1 MADPLSIV
9 GGLAAGLQ
17 LVSMAGKALLATI
30 KLLQDLQEVPGQLA
44 QLLREVDD
52 SISRLCYSCRG
63 GSHIFSNLDPAQ
75 EKRLTCI
82 ADSLHPVLQE
92 IHNMITPLFPNRQ
105 GKRKAINQFWNSI
118 VSLKVE
124 KELSQKLEKLNR
136 LNIEMVRELGVVGLE
151 VQLATNELVA
161 ATNTTSAQGFS
172 NLEAQMDSLRR
183 EFQTFTI
190 SMQEAH
196 TISLEASTL
205 SNDDDEKLNKTAQ
218 VEESTWE
225 IVSRSST
232 SLSGTTIGH
241 QQPSED
247 KRLSEERAEQM
258 RRYLEGSLGKSAAL
272 VPSPLS
278 RRQRPDSNLESVLFS
293 IRTFY
298 TTGNFD
304 PSAPV
309 QKVQFWQDTDLA
321 IYLMKIAKGE
331 VRGSSQSQTRGFRLL
346 KNSTVG
352 SPAIFHEG
360 TATIIIELLST
371 LSPVNTTTCPFVRDA
386 VLAYINELART
397 QLHPQHPISL
407 VIATL
412 MKDKGDKNVS
422 LRALTSV
429 VDRLRATLGPAHE
442 LTQLATSRLCAL
454 LRRSGDY
461 EESLRV
467 ANEGVRALRSLL
479 GPISLQ
485 ERKLLRHVEHVYID
499 QEDWPAA
506 LSVCFDIVGQQHLET
521 PDPDP
526 IFHDDCAVYT
536 MEDIAKICE
545 CAGNLALAV
554 AWLKQAKVASVMA
567 WGEGEEAGH
576 IQDKL
581 DELLTQIGSTEAFD
595 RWQAEAVADDIQHD
609 VK

>member
-9 GGLAAGLQ
+9 GGVAAGLQ
-17 LVSMAGKALLATI
+17 LVSAAGKALLATI

-44 QLLREVDD
+44 ELLREVDD

-63 GSHIFSNLDPAQ
+63 GSQAFGNLDPAQ
-75 EKRLTCI
+75 EKRLISI
-82 ADSLHPVLQE
+82 ADSLHPILQE
-92 IHNMITPLFPNRQ
+92 IHSMITPLFSDRK
-105 GKRKAINQFWNSI
+105 GKRQAMSQLWDSI
-118 VSLKVE
+118 ISLKVE
-124 KELSQKLEKLNR
+124 KELSQKLERLNR

-151 VQLATNELVA
+151 VQLATNELVT
-161 ATNTTSAQGFS
+161 ATNTTSVQGFS
-172 NLEAQMDSLRR
+172 SLETQMDSLRR
-183 EFQTFTI
+183 DFQTFTI

-196 TISLEASTL
+196 TISLETSSLKDRAVKS
-205 SNDDDEKLNKTAQ
+205 EQA
-218 VEESTWE
+218 ERIGERGWE
-225 IVSRSST
+225 IVNRSST
-232 SLSGTTIGH
+232 SLSGTTISS
-241 QQPSED
+241 QQVEE
-247 KRLSEERAEQM
+247 KRLSDERAEQM
-258 RRYLEGSLGKSAAL
+258 RRYLGASNAVGPSL
-272 VPSPLS
+272 LS
-278 RRQRPDSNLESVLFS
+278 RSHRPSSNLESVLFS

-321 IYLMKIAKGE
+321 IYLMKIAKGDA
-331 VRGSSQSQTRGFRLL
+331 RGSSQSQTRGFRLL
-346 KNSTVG
+346 KNSTAG

-360 TATIIIELLST
+360 TATIMIELLST

-386 VLAYINELART
+386 VLTYINELART

-412 MKDKGDKNVS
+412 RKDKGDKNVS

-454 LRRSGDY
+454 LRRSGEYD
-461 EESLRV
+461 ESLRV

-479 GPISLQ
+479 GPNSLQ
-485 ERKLLRHVEHVYID
+485 ERKLSRHIEHVYID

-506 LSVCFDIVGQQHLET
+506 LSVCLDIVGQQHLET

-526 IFHDDCAVYT
+526 MFHDDCAVYT

-554 AWLKQAKVASVMA
+554 AWLAQAKVASVMA
-567 WGEGEEAGH
+567 WGEVDETGH

-581 DELLTQIGSTEAFD
+581 DELVTQMGLTK
-595 RWQAEAVADDIQHD
+595 DDKIQD
-609 VK
+609 

>member
-9 GGLAAGLQ
+9 GGVAAGLQ
-17 LVSMAGKALLATI
+17 LVSAAGKALLATI

-63 GSHIFSNLDPAQ
+63 GSHAFGNLDPVQ
-75 EKRLTCI
+75 EKRLVSI

-92 IHNMITPLFPNRQ
+92 IHNMITPLFSDRQ
-105 GKRKAINQFWNSI
+105 GKRKAMSQLWNSI
-118 VSLKVE
+118 ISLKVE
-124 KELSQKLEKLNR
+124 KELSQ
-136 LNIEMVRELGVVGLE
+136 
-151 VQLATNELVA
+151 
-161 ATNTTSAQGFS
+161 
-172 NLEAQMDSLRR
+172 NLETQMDSLRR
-183 EFQTFTI
+183 DFQTFTI

-196 TISLEASTL
+196 TISLETSSLKDRAVKPEQMERTREGS
-205 SNDDDEKLNKTAQ
+205 
-218 VEESTWE
+218 WE

-232 SLSGTTIGH
+232 TLSGTTLNSKL
-241 QQPSED
+241 SED

-258 RRYLEGSLGKSAAL
+258 RRYLGTSSAVGPNL
-272 VPSPLS
+272 RTRSP
-278 RRQRPDSNLESVLFS
+278 RPGSNLESVLFS

-298 TTGNFD
+298 TTGNFN

-309 QKVQFWQDTDLA
+309 KKVQFWQDTDLA
-321 IYLMKIAKGE
+321 IYLMKVAKGDA
-331 VRGSSQSQTRGFRLL
+331 RGSSQSQTRGFRLL
-346 KNSTVG
+346 KNSTAG

-386 VLAYINELART
+386 VLTYINELART

-412 MKDKGDKNVS
+412 GKDKGDKNIS

-454 LRRSGDY
+454 LRRSDDY
-461 EESLRV
+461 DEALRI
-467 ANEGVRALRSLL
+467 ANDGVRALRSLL
-479 GPISLQ
+479 GPNSLQ

-526 IFHDDCAVYT
+526 MFHDDCAVYT

-554 AWLKQAKVASVMA
+554 AWLTQAKAASVMA
-567 WGEGEEAGH
+567 WGEVDETGH

-581 DELLTQIGSTEAFD
+581 DELIAQMGPTKD
-595 RWQAEAVADDIQHD
+595 AEVQD
-609 VK
+609 

>member
-9 GGLAAGLQ
+9 GGVAAGLQ
-17 LVSMAGKALLATI
+17 LVSAAGKALLATI

-63 GSHIFSNLDPAQ
+63 GSHAFGNLDPVQ
-75 EKRLTCI
+75 EKRLVSI

-92 IHNMITPLFPNRQ
+92 IHNMITPLFSDRQ
-105 GKRKAINQFWNSI
+105 GKRKAMSQLWNSI
-118 VSLKVE
+118 ISLKVE
-124 KELSQKLEKLNR
+124 KELSQKLERLNR

-151 VQLATNELVA
+151 VQLATNELIT
-161 ATNTTSAQGFS
+161 ATNTTSVQGFS
-172 NLEAQMDSLRR
+172 SLETQMDSLRR
-183 EFQTFTI
+183 DFQTFTI

-196 TISLEASTL
+196 TISLETSSLKDRAVKPEQMERTREGS
-205 SNDDDEKLNKTAQ
+205 
-218 VEESTWE
+218 WE

-232 SLSGTTIGH
+232 SLSGTTLNSEL
-241 QQPSED
+241 SED

-258 RRYLEGSLGKSAAL
+258 RRYLGTSSAVGPNL
-272 VPSPLS
+272 LTRSPRPS
-278 RRQRPDSNLESVLFS
+278 SNLESILFS

-298 TTGNFD
+298 TTGNFN

-309 QKVQFWQDTDLA
+309 KKIQFWQDTNLA
-321 IYLMKIAKGE
+321 IYLMKVAKGDA
-331 VRGSSQSQTRGFRLL
+331 RGSSQSQTRGFRLL
-346 KNSTVG
+346 KNSTAG

-386 VLAYINELART
+386 VLTYINELART

-412 MKDKGDKNVS
+412 RKDKGDKNVS

-454 LRRSGDY
+454 LRRSEDY
-461 EESLRV
+461 DESLRI
-467 ANEGVRALRSLL
+467 ANDGVRALRSLL
-479 GPISLQ
+479 GPNSLQ

-506 LSVCFDIVGQQHLET
+506 LSICFDIVGQQHVET

-526 IFHDDCAVYT
+526 MFHDDCAVYT

-554 AWLKQAKVASVMA
+554 AWLTEAKAASVMA
-567 WGEGEEAGH
+567 WGEVDETGH

-581 DELLTQIGSTEAFD
+581 DELIAQMGPTKD
-595 RWQAEAVADDIQHD
+595 AEVQD
-609 VK
+609 